1 MSLHLY
7 MPTGAPE
14 EVDRARWQQLF
25 TIWQQ
30 QCRPDLVG
38 GILVQFVDA
47 REMQELSRIHQAKDA
62 PTDVLSFTYNPAMT
76 DNTGQTVCGEIVI
89 CTDVALVNAK
99 KLDVELKLEYA
110 TLFVH
115 GLIHLA
121 GFDHATTQDRQEFE
135 DVTRGIMEAGGLS
148 SVSLWLD

>member
-7 MPTGAPE
+7 MPTGAPD
-14 EVDRARWQQLF
+14 EVDQARWQQLF

-30 QCRPDLVG
+30 QCQPDLDG
-38 GILVQFVDA
+38 AILVQFVSAHD
-47 REMQELSRIHQAKDA
+47 MQELSRIHQGKDA
-62 PTDVLSFTYNPAMT
+62 PTDVLSFTYHPAMI
-76 DNTGQTVCGEIVI
+76 DDTGQVVCGEIVI
-89 CTDVALVNAK
+89 CTDVALVNAE

-121 GFDHATTQDRQEFE
+121 GSDHATAQDRQEFE
-135 DVTRGIMEAGGLS
+135 DMTRGIMEAGGLS